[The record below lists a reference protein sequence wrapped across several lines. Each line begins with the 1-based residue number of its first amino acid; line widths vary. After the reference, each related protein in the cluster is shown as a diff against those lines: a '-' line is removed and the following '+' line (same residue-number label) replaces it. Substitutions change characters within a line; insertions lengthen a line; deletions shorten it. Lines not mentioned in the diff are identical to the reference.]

1 MQDGEKMKNLLK
13 FIKQF
18 TNKRFIDARNLLV
31 VENKFFV
38 INEKLKNIIKKT
50 GKEPFY
56 AGTYIGKSKG
66 FKFFPSFALLQRIAI
81 YTTNKIWVDDKT
93 EWLFVCGRDIFA
105 KGIIK
110 ATGHKEKGGISLI
123 FNQHNELLGF
133 GKIVKKLDK
142 KEVVVEN
149 ILDVGDFLRRESNT

>member
-1 MQDGEKMKNLLK
+1 MQDGEKMKNLQK

-18 TNKRFIDARNLLV
+18 TSKKVIDERNLYV
-31 VENKFFV
+31 IENKFFML
-38 INEKLKNIIKKT
+38 NEKLANIIIKS
-50 GKEPFY
+50 GKRPFY
-56 AGTYIGKSKG
+56 EGVYIGKSKG
-66 FKFFPSFALLQRIAI
+66 YKFFPSFALLQRIAT
-81 YTTNKIWVDDKT
+81 YTTNKIWVDATT

-110 ATGHKEKGGISLI
+110 STGHKEKGGISLI

-142 KEVVVEN
+142 KEVVVTN
-149 ILDVGDFLRRESNT
+149 ILDV